1 MAKKTAKPAAKA
13 TKPAAKPMTKAAMID
28 AIAKE
33 TGFTKVCIEEAY
45 NAILAL
51 TAKETKKAGAFTL
64 PGLGKFAVVQRK
76 ARMGRNPA
84 TKEPMKIPAKKA
96 VKFTVSKLVKDK
108 ILGK

>member
-51 TAKETKKAGAFTL
+51 TAKETKKALADFTIPSEPSL
-64 PGLGKFAVVQRK
+64 TCKVVTVFKNIRTL
-76 ARMGRNPA
+76 NP
-84 TKEPMKIPAKKA
+84 P
-96 VKFTVSKLVKDK
+96 V
-108 ILGK
+108 